1 MLPCKISQT
10 KWNADKRMK
19 KKSSSKYS
27 IHQRQPYWAVISRVV
42 SDDGECPSSLPVDL
56 ELSMSGSISLHL
68 WVCHVTC
75 KAVKY
80 FCTYIIFMR
89 YTILPCNR
97 ISGPIL
103 ALKNITLSPPNSTDF
118 FLFYTFGNTSHRYAV
133 RQNKLNFIIEEH
145 SSYLIFMSNIF
156 GSNLENIDLL

>member
-1 MLPCKISQT
+1 MLT
-10 KWNADKRMK
+10 KEWK
-19 KKSSSKYS
+19 KKASSKYS

-68 WVCHVTC
+68 WGRHVTC
-75 KAVKY
+75 KADKY

-118 FLFYTFGNTSHRYAV
+118 FFFTHLEKHLTVTPSDKINLISLLKNT
-133 RQNKLNFIIEEH
+133 
-145 SSYLIFMSNIF
+145 
-156 GSNLENIDLL
+156 LLT